1 MTLNQQGWADID
13 DILAKAPGQIT
24 RDEILQIVAT
34 SDKQRF
40 ALSPDQTRIR
50 ANQGHSVKVDL
61 GLAPILP
68 KTVLFHGT
76 ATRNLNAILNE
87 GLTKQSRHHVHLSSH
102 VTTARAVGARY
113 GEPVVL
119 EVDAPA
125 MHRAGYQ
132 FYRSGNGVWLTDHV
146 PARFISIHDR
156 STV

>member
-1 MTLNQQGWADID
+1 MIHLTGRLPMSSDLKNKSRFLSLILRHDPEAIGMTLNQQGWADID

-68 KTVLFHGT
+68 KTVLFHG
-76 ATRNLNAILNE
+76 I
-87 GLTKQSRHHVHLSSH
+87 
-102 VTTARAVGARY
+102 
-113 GEPVVL
+113 
-119 EVDAPA
+119 
-125 MHRAGYQ
+125 
-132 FYRSGNGVWLTDHV
+132 
-146 PARFISIHDR
+146 
-156 STV
+156 